1 MSTNTSA
8 AAPIKTI
15 IIDDEPL
22 ARSIVRE
29 YLQSYPQIDILQECN
44 DGFEGIKAIQQHHP
58 DLIFLDIQMP
68 KINGFEMLELVD
80 QPPAVIFTTAF
91 DEYAIK
97 AFETHAVDYLLKPFS
112 KERFD
117 KAMQKW
123 LDQHALAASATS
135 GNNAT
140 ATSGN
145 NATPKA
151 GNSATASSVPGSPAA
166 PGNPASGSPAAP
178 GNPASGAPASP
189 GNSTAASS
197 AANASTNTEQLLETA
212 AQSPSQQQRVVV
224 KTGGKIKIIPLE
236 DIHFL
241 EAADDYVKIHTHNGA
256 FLKNRTMSWFEKAL
270 DPSQFVRT
278 HRSYI
283 LNVQQVTRIDPYE
296 KDSHLCILQ
305 SGAQVPVSKAGYVK
319 LKAVLGL

>member
-1 MSTNTSA
+1 MNTNA
-8 AAPIKTI
+8 MNPVKAI

-22 ARSIVRE
+22 ARSIVLE
-29 YLQSYPQIDILQECN
+29 YLQTYKEITVLQECS
-44 DGFEGIKAIQQHHP
+44 DGFEGIKAIQQLHP

-97 AFETHAVDYLLKPFS
+97 AFESHAVDYLLKPFN
-112 KERFD
+112 KDRFD
-117 KAMQKW
+117 KAIRKW
-123 LDQHALAASATS
+123 LDHRTVAAASTIS
-135 GNNAT
+135 
-140 ATSGN
+140 
-145 NATPKA
+145 
-151 GNSATASSVPGSPAA
+151 
-166 PGNPASGSPAAP
+166 
-178 GNPASGAPASP
+178 
-189 GNSTAASS
+189 
-197 AANASTNTEQLLETA
+197 EELLETA
-212 AQSPSQQQRVVV
+212 AQSPTQQQRIVV

-236 DIHFL
+236 DIHYL

-256 FLKNRTMSWFEKAL
+256 FLKNRTMSWFERAL
-270 DPSQFVRT
+270 DGTQFVRT

-296 KDSHLCILQ
+296 KDSHLCVLQ